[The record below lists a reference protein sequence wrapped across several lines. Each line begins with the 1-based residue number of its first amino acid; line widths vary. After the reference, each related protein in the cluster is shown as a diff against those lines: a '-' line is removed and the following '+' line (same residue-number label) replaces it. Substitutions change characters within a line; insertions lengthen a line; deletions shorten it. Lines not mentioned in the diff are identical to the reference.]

1 MESVRGVFFVDHHS
15 CEVVHLSISLPGT
28 PCGRVPPSVEIEL
41 AARRRDDGERM
52 LAASLSAFGLLRS
65 GLARSAVMHQGCAPV
80 SGVTRSVCSASLPSL
95 PEHLEA
101 MKEELESGEAQLFD
115 VREPQEWAS
124 GHLKLAKLVPLSDL
138 MEGEVPKY
146 ERSLLTY
153 VHCAAGIRV
162 HNAAPVLEAMGFER
176 VVPLPEGFATL
187 AGLGFEYER

>member
-1 MESVRGVFFVDHHS
+1 MELVASISVDHHS
-15 CEVVHLSISLPGT
+15 CEVVHLSISLP
-28 PCGRVPPSVEIEL
+28 PKSASGRVPPSVEIEL